1 MGTDVLNERGATL
14 IREADARITTEG
26 EMSKPMLAEVVRRE
40 SGAHLMIRFE
50 QAARL
55 WSMNTAQMNRRKVQ
69 AIDRSRHLRCFDTC
83 DNTIGPPPPQR

>member
-1 MGTDVLNERGATL
+1 MDTNALGERGATL

-26 EMSKPMLAEVVRRE
+26 EMPKPMLAEVIRRE

-55 WSMNTAQMNRRKVQ
+55 WSMNTAQMNRRELQ
-69 AIDRSRHLRCFDTC
+69 ATDRSHHLRRFDTC
-83 DNTIGPPPPQR
+83 DNTIGPPPP